1 VSFSSSYLF
10 LTFSDIHTMALYDI
24 KIQIEKLGCKVF
36 ILVAF
41 AVSVAHVA
49 ALLPLDAPQK
59 LR

>member
-1 VSFSSSYLF
+1 
-10 LTFSDIHTMALYDI
+10 MALYDI

-49 ALLPLDAPQK
+49 ALPPLDAPQK